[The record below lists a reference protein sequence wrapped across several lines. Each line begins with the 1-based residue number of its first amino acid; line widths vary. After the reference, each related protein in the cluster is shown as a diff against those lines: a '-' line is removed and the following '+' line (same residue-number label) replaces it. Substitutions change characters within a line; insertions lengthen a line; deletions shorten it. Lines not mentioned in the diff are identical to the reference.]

1 MKIVINHVQNFH
13 VCYSIELKKTEMPDI
28 ATEKE
33 RINSEI
39 EKLNRER
46 VETALKMQIEVKVW
60 KK

>member
-1 MKIVINHVQNFH
+1 
-13 VCYSIELKKTEMPDI
+13 MPDI